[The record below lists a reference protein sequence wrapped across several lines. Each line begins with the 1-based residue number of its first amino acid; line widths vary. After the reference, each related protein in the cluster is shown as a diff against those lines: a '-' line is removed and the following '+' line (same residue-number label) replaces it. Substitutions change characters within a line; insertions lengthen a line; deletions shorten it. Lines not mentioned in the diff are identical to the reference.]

1 MNTTINERVLALVAD
16 KAEVPQARLS
26 LDSTLE
32 DIGLD
37 SLHLMEIALWAQ
49 KEYGVVIAE
58 GELHHE
64 QTLAEALALLDA
76 RTGATA

>member
-1 MNTTINERVLALVAD
+1 MNTTILDLVAE
-16 KAEVPQARLS
+16 KAELPAAQ
-26 LDSTLE
+26 LDPAHTLE

-37 SLHLMEIALWAQ
+37 SLHLMEIALWMQ

-64 QTLAEALALLDA
+64 QTLGEAIAFLDT
-76 RTGATA
+76 RVGG